1 MCGIAGFAASSVLG
15 PDERHRAR
23 MMRDVLVH
31 RGPDGAGLWA
41 DDHAALAHRRLS
53 IVDLAGGHQPLSN
66 ESGAIW
72 VTFNG
77 EIYNHADVRAEL
89 ETAGHQYRTRSD
101 TETIVHAYE
110 QWGDEC
116 IHHFRGM
123 FAFALWDAP
132 RRRLLLVRDRLGV
145 KPLYWAQVGDRVL
158 FASEI
163 KAILESGLIAP
174 AANRAVFSEVLATR
188 STAGSETMFEGIYK
202 LLPGHRLIFE
212 HGRVRIEKY
221 WDLPLDGPDPE
232 LERIGERELID
243 RFRSLLQESVRL
255 RLMADVPLGMFLS
268 GGIDSTAVA
277 ALMARE
283 VDRPIDTFS
292 VGFADR
298 GFSELDYARQA
309 AAAVGAHS
317 HEVII
322 DDNDF
327 FGALPRLI
335 WHEDEPIAHPSSV
348 PLHFVS
354 ALARQHV
361 KVVLTGEGS
370 DELLAGYGKYPRS
383 LFNWNAGGVYERMVP
398 EAVRSAVAASVVP
411 RLPGRV
417 GRLARR
423 SFLAMP
429 RRPAAMFLD
438 NFAGMPL
445 HLQHVLMT
453 PSVTGGA
460 DPYAAS
466 LEYFARANGNSGV
479 LGRLLYTDVKT
490 YLVELLMKQ
499 DQMSMST
506 SIESRVPFLDHVLV
520 EFAARLPHRL
530 KLSGLTTKRI
540 LREAIRGLVPAEIL
554 TRKKMGF
561 PVPFPGWVRGRWNTC
576 AREVLL
582 DRRSCQRGLINPSA
596 VGRLL
601 DEHRAGRAAG
611 GDAIWALMNLELW
624 YRTFIDGDGIQTLPA
639 AGSASA
645 SAEASADRSRNPA
658 YAEPVRSAGSAE
670 PVRSNPDDDGHRAGN
685 PDDVRRAGSAER
697 TRQDQPAAAA

>member
-15 PDERHRAR
+15 PDERHRAKA
-23 MMRDVLVH
+23 MRDVLVH

-41 DDHAALAHRRLS
+41 DDHAVLAHRRLS

-66 ESGAIW
+66 EDAAIW
-72 VTFNG
+72 ITFNG
-77 EIYNHADVRAEL
+77 EIYNHRDVRAEL
-89 ETAGHQYRTRSD
+89 EAEGHQYRTRSD

-110 QWGDEC
+110 EWGDDC
-116 IHHFRGM
+116 VQRFRGM

-145 KPLYWAQVGDRVL
+145 KPLYWARAGDRVL

-163 KAILESGLIAP
+163 KAIFESGLVTPKAN
-174 AANRAVFSEVLATR
+174 AAVLSEVLATR
-188 STAGSETMFEGIYK
+188 YTSGTETLFEGINK
-202 LLPGHRLIFE
+202 LLPGHRLVFE
-212 HGRVRIEKY
+212 HDRVRIEKY

-232 LERIGERELID
+232 LARLGDSELVE
-243 RFRSLLQESVRL
+243 RFRALLQESVRL
-255 RLMADVPLGMFLS
+255 RLMSDVPLGMFLS
-268 GGIDSTAVA
+268 GGIDSAAVA

-283 VDRPIDTFS
+283 VNRPIDTFS
-292 VGFADR
+292 VAFADR
-298 GFSELDYARQA
+298 KFSELEYARQSA
-309 AAAVGAHS
+309 RSVGATS
-317 HEVII
+317 HEIVI

-354 ALARQHV
+354 ALAREHV

-383 LFNWNAGGVYERMVP
+383 LFNWNAGGVYERLVP
-398 EAVRSAVAASVVP
+398 GAIRTAVAASMVP
-411 RLPGRV
+411 RLPGTL

-429 RRPAAMFLD
+429 RRPADMFLD
-438 NFAGMPL
+438 NFAGVPL
-445 HLQHVLMT
+445 HLQRTLLDPLVLN
-453 PSVTGGA
+453 GA

-466 LEYFARANGNSGV
+466 LEYFGRATGASGV
-479 LGRLLYTDVKT
+479 LDRLLYTDMKT

-499 DQMSMST
+499 DQMSMSA

-530 KLSGLTTKRI
+530 KLNGLTTKRI
-540 LREAIRGLVPAEIL
+540 LREALRGVVPPGIL
-554 TRKKMGF
+554 TRPKMGF
-561 PVPFPGWVRGRWNTC
+561 PVPFAGWVRGRWNGV

-582 DRRSCQRGLINPSA
+582 DPRTCERGLINPAA
-596 VGRLL
+596 VSRLL
-601 DEHRAGRAAG
+601 NEHRDGQRAG

-639 AGSASA
+639 PGRLGAGSAP
-645 SAEASADRSRNPA
+645 RHPA
-658 YAEPVRSAGSAE
+658 YVG
-670 PVRSNPDDDGHRAGN
+670 RAG
-685 PDDVRRAGSAER
+685 PAKQTRRER
-697 TRQDQPAAAA
+697 PGAAA